1 MELIQ
6 AKAQDTDELLAFYQH
21 VADHMEEKGLEHWH
35 WGRYPTEEMIR
46 EDIEK
51 GELYYLREGEM
62 LAAAV
67 VFMVGQEPQ
76 YDTLSWTW
84 GVRPGIFHRL
94 AVHPSLQG
102 AGIGG
107 IVLDDVM
114 QFLRRA
120 GCDCVRCDTSEK
132 NRNALRLYQKM
143 GFRPCGVIRWPE
155 NPDTNITLDKPLKRE
170 TPMWPIRMT
179 PAYRCGEKTPW
190 GGDRLREVYGKNT
203 WAEYTGESLEVSCL
217 PGLES
222 RDDMHRTLPELLKE
236 FGEKLSGSYAD
247 KPFPLLLKL
256 IDARDRLSVQVHP
269 GDSYAAARENTETG
283 KSEAWLVL
291 DAPKDGGE
299 LIYGLKPGVTLHE
312 LREACVTGDGVEK
325 LLNRVKAFP
334 GDVLYIPAGC
344 IHAVGEGVMLY
355 EIQQPSDLTYRFYDW
370 NRTDAN
376 GNRRELHLDKALE
389 VTDLRCSPVPV
400 RVEKAYGV
408 KRVLTEDCFTL
419 DVIRTDT
426 IVTLP
431 EIPDFGILT
440 VTEGELNIRFAGAL
454 MKLKAGETCIL
465 PHGAPQMALEGIGA
479 AALAMPGKI

>member
-6 AKAQDTDELLAFYQH
+6 ATAREMDELLAFYQH
-21 VADHMEEKGLEHWH
+21 VADHMEEEGLRQWH

-51 GELYYLREGEM
+51 GDLYYLREGEL

-67 VFMVGQEPQ
+67 VFMVGQEPA
-76 YDTLSWTW
+76 YDTLNWTW

-102 AGIGG
+102 AGMGG

-114 QFLRRA
+114 QYLRHA

-132 NRNALRLYQKM
+132 NRNAIRLYEKM
-143 GFRPCGVIRWPE
+143 GFRPCGVMRWPDSVG
-155 NPDTNITLDKPLKRE
+155 NNITFDKPLKRE

-179 PAYRCGEKTPW
+179 PAFRGGDKTPW
-190 GGDRLREVYGKNT
+190 GGSRLREVYGKDT
-203 WAEYTGESLEVSCL
+203 REDITGESLEVSCL

-222 RDDMHRTLPELLKE
+222 RDDMGRTLPELLKE
-236 FGEKLSGSYAD
+236 FGEKMVGSYAD
-247 KPFPLLLKL
+247 RQFPLLLKL
-256 IDARDRLSVQVHP
+256 IDARERLSVQVHP
-269 GDSYAAARENTETG
+269 GDNYAAARENGDSG
-283 KSEAWLVL
+283 KSEAWLIL
-291 DAPKDGGE
+291 DTPKEGGE
-299 LIYGLKPGVTLHE
+299 LIYGLKPGTTLQH
-312 LREACVTGDGVEK
+312 LKEACEAGEGVEK

-334 GDVLYIPAGC
+334 GDVLFIPAGC

-376 GNRRELHLDKALE
+376 GNRRELHLDKALD
-389 VTDLRCSPVPV
+389 VADLKCTVVPV

-408 KRVLTEDCFTL
+408 KRVLSEDCFTL

-426 IVTLP
+426 MVTLP
-431 EIPDFGILT
+431 EIRDFAILT
-440 VTEGELNIRFAGAL
+440 VTEGALNIRFSGAS
-454 MKLKAGETCIL
+454 MKLKAGESAIL
-465 PHGAPQMALEGIGA
+465 PKNAAQMAVEGIGA
-479 AALAMPGKI
+479 AAMAMPG